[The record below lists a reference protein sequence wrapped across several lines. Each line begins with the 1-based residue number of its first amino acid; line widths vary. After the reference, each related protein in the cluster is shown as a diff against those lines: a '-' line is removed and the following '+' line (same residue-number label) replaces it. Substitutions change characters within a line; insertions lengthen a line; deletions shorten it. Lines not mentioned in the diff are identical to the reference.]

1 MLRVTISI
9 WSISFIY
16 YRYIYLCWL
25 FLGLCLNCYECQS
38 KDDTVCLDPF
48 SDERKDIVGDA
59 ECDPKATH
67 CVKYKTVMHLLDS
80 GFITGRARGK
90 DWLAVDNHLLLI
102 HVLFE
107 VILKLKGLYQL
118 PLFNGTSLILLSS
131 VTCLIFKNYFFLVK
145 LESKLTVV
153 LFFFRDCGD
162 VTVLSDQA
170 GGQRRLY
177 CGGGWRKFLHPVSV

>member
-80 GFITGRARGK
+80 GFITGRAREI
-90 DWLAVDNHLLLI
+90 V
-102 HVLFE
+102 V
-107 VILKLKGLYQL
+107 
-118 PLFNGTSLILLSS
+118 TSRF
-131 VTCLIFKNYFFLVK
+131 CLIKPGASDGCTAVEGDGSFYIQCLCSTDNCNGGRSILP
-145 LESKLTVV
+145 SILTVLV
-153 LFFFRDCGD
+153 ACL
-162 VTVLSDQA
+162 TVLWVT
-170 GGQRRLY
+170 
-177 CGGGWRKFLHPVSV
+177 WR

>member
-16 YRYIYLCWL
+16 YIYSCWL

-153 LFFFRDCGD
+153 LSFFRDCGD